1 MQLNIIKTNNP
12 VKKWVVDLNRHVY
25 KEGIHKTKKKKKNPH
40 EKMLN
45 ITNCYIIANQN
56 SNEISTH
63 INQNGYHQKI
73 HKQ

>member
-1 MQLNIIKTNNP
+1 MDIYP
-12 VKKWVVDLNRHVY
+12 KKAYRRP
-25 KEGIHKTKKKKKNPH
+25 KKKKKKNPH

-45 ITNCYIIANQN
+45 ITDYYRNANQN

-73 HKQ
+73 HRQ